1 MNRNEADKRGAELRT
16 LIRQHN
22 ELYYQK
28 ADPNISDRDY
38 DALYK
43 ELVDLET
50 AFPDLVP
57 SDSPT
62 RDVGERLTEGFQ
74 SVKHALPM
82 MSLSN
87 TYNKEELIAFD
98 TRIRKLIPEAAISY
112 LLEPK
117 IDGVAVNLRYEQGAL
132 VLASTRGDGL
142 QGDDITRNIKTIA
155 SIPQTLKG
163 ANPPPVFEV
172 RGEVYMSKKGFVE
185 LNQKREEAG
194 DAVFA
199 NPRNAAAG
207 SLKQLDPRIVAQ
219 RPLNAVFYAV
229 GEMQGIQFKTHTD
242 LLAAIKSYGLPTQA
256 KVWTGKRIDDILE
269 ALEALETM
277 RHDFDFE
284 MDGGVIKVNERDLY
298 EELGYTAKSPRWA
311 VAYKYEPE
319 RAETVLRDITI
330 QVGRTGI
337 LTPVA
342 ELEPVS
348 VAGSTI
354 SRATLH
360 NEDEIQRKDIR
371 IGDRVYVEKAGEV
384 IPAVVGVNTGARTG
398 TERTFTM
405 PSHCPVC
412 GEAVVRRE
420 GEVAWRCENLHCPA
434 QLKQWLLHY
443 AARGAMDI
451 EGVGDAVVEALVDK
465 GKVHS
470 PADLYR
476 LTLEDLL
483 ALRPRDPDKK
493 EKQPPTKWAQNI
505 LDAIEKSKDRDLWRL
520 IFALGIRHVGAR
532 SAQALEEAFSDM
544 DGLMRATPE
553 ELESIHDIGPVA
565 AGSIADYFK
574 EERVHALIEG
584 LKSAGLNMKARRAP
598 ARDDLPLS
606 GKTFVLTGTLPHLT
620 RDEAGER
627 IRALGGTVSSSV
639 SQKTDYVIAG
649 ESAGSKLEK
658 AKKLGV
664 KVLDEAAL
672 QELFTSHNDHA

>member
-229 GEMQGIQFKTHTD
+229 GEMQGIQFKTHAD

-532 SAQALEEAFSDM
+532 SAQALEEAFNDM
-544 DGLMRATPE
+544 DALMSATPE